1 MKASEFRKLIREE
14 VKKTLN
20 EGTQLPKGATADQI
34 VQTIQPILD
43 QLEKDMDDAVKGVS
57 ISVRKRPKVSKT
69 TALKLKDIAVM
80 RKGVSEVQKLNQAYK
95 DISHVAIV
103 YTESLKGRDK
113 SYTAQ
118 QLAKL
123 NALLQQYGL

>member
-113 SYTAQ
+113 SHTAA

>member
-1 MKASEFRKLIREE
+1 MKASELRNLIREE

-20 EGTQLPKGATADQI
+20 EGTQLPKGTTADQI

-43 QLEKDMDDAVKGVS
+43 QLEKDMDAAVKNVT
-57 ISVRKRPKVSKT
+57 ISVRKRPVTNNS

-80 RKGVSEVQKLNQAYK
+80 RKGVSEMQKLNQAYK
-95 DISHVAIV
+95 DISRVATV
-103 YTESLKGRDK
+103 YTESLRERDK
-113 SYTAQ
+113 SHTAA